1 MSSNFGCSAI
11 PCPLW
16 FFSAT
21 LVSLY
26 DQTFSFRVKI
36 QWRRTY
42 DLKVSEKFSILLE
55 HLILRTST
63 YIDLGYLNLSHRKDI
78 RIVQIESTI
87 RNTIIFNINILV
99 SSFFFFFFSFLSYV
113 FSFRRNVA
121 VSVSSFNFRLYTLD
135 ILVYVCVVAH
145 VCRYRIPSYE
155 SRVFDP
161 RKLQSKYA
169 FISGFQFIKL
179 KNQTSPRKKH
189 TRAKEDKIRL
199 TNQ

>member
-11 PCPLW
+11 RCPLW

-42 DLKVSEKFSILLE
+42 DLEVNGKFSVLLE
-55 HLILRTST
+55 HLILRTWT
-63 YIDLGYLNLSHRKDI
+63 YIDLGYLNLSHRRDI

-99 SSFFFFFFSFLSYV
+99 GSFFFLFLSCV

-121 VSVSSFNFRLYTLD
+121 VSVSFLNFLLYTLD
-135 ILVYVCVVAH
+135 ILVYVCVLAR

-161 RKLQSKYA
+161 RKLPSKYA
-169 FISGFQFIKL
+169 FISGFQFIRL
-179 KNQTSPRKKH
+179 KNQTSPGKKH